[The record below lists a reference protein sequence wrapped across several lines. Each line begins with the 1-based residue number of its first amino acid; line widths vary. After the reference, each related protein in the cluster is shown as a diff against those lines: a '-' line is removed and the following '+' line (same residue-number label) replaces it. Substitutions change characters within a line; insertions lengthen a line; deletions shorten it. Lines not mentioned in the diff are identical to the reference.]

1 MILLLKDD
9 TVDIVEKTAYL
20 RILLQTCKSQHT
32 FVCMMYYVCTDD
44 ACYFICTYLVDKKT
58 LTQSYIPSLLLF
70 DLHYVLTLN

>member
-32 FVCMMYYVCTDD
+32 FVCMMYYVCADD
-44 ACYFICTYLVDKKT
+44 ACYFICTYLLDKT
-58 LTQSYIPSLLLF
+58 HILSLTFLYCYLIYTMF
-70 DLHYVLTLN
+70 